1 METTAAGEDVEEQ
14 KEWLQ
19 DWLSQEFERQGWCDG
34 SVAWNDVAKR
44 RADLSN
50 DANFQVRHAN
60 ADESGLLRHS
70 HRCRMSWKGAVA
82 TGYRCPLCRWRKDAA
97 AEG

>member
-1 METTAAGEDVEEQ
+1 MSAAGEDVEEQ

-19 DWLSQEFERQGWCDG
+19 DWLSREFERQGWCDG

-50 DANFQVRHAN
+50 DANFQVRHAHS
-60 ADESGLLRHS
+60 DEAGILNHS
-70 HRCRMSWKGAVA
+70 HGCRMFWRRCD
-82 TGYRCPLCRWRKDAA
+82 GYRIAMPIMHMAKSCRRVT
-97 AEG
+97 

>member
-1 METTAAGEDVEEQ
+1 MVLSAAGEDVEEQ

-19 DWLSQEFERQGWCDG
+19 DWLSHEFERQGWCDG

-50 DANFQVRHAN
+50 DANFQVRHAH
-60 ADESGLLRHS
+60 ADDTGIP
-70 HRCRMSWKGAVA
+70 KGPIGVGCFGNGVMA
-82 TGYRCPLCRWRKDAA
+82 TGY
-97 AEG
+97 